1 LDRHGHALQALDE
14 EEQMAAAATLT
25 EIGDQVRDVAERFGS
40 TVVGV
45 GRGWRV
51 GTGVV
56 IAPGRVL
63 TAARHAGDEAA
74 TVAFRDT
81 TERGTVTGSDRD
93 LGVAVLEVDT
103 ADVEPLDWVDG
114 GFEATIGAPVIALGN
129 PGGRGL
135 RATLGFVS
143 AAERTFRG
151 PRGRRIAGAIE
162 HTAALPRGSAGGP
175 LLDLDGRLIG
185 INLLR
190 SEGGL
195 ILALGASG
203 GLREA
208 AERLARGEELKRPM
222 LGIAVA
228 PPIAARR
235 LRRAVGLPE
244 REGVLVRAVEENG
257 PADRA
262 GVTRGDLIVAAGSH
276 EVDGIDS
283 LHRAIDES
291 DGGRLALKVVR
302 GVEERE
308 LEVDLVEAR
317 R

>member
-1 LDRHGHALQALDE
+1 
-14 EEQMAAAATLT
+14 MAAAATLT
-25 EIGDQVRDVAERFGS
+25 EIGDQVREAAERFGS
-40 TVVGV
+40 AVVGV

-56 IAPGRVL
+56 IAPDRVL
-63 TAARHAGDEAA
+63 TAARHAGDGAA
-74 TVAFRDT
+74 TVAFGEGR
-81 TERGTVTGSDRD
+81 EQGTVAGSDRD
-93 LGVAVLEVDT
+93 LGIAVLDVET
-103 ADVEPLDWVDG
+103 GGVEPLEWVDRD
-114 GFEATIGAPVIALGN
+114 FEATMGAPVIALGN

-143 AAERTFRG
+143 AVERTFRG

-175 LLDLDGRLIG
+175 LLDLDGRLAG

-208 AERLARGEELKRPM
+208 AERLAAGEEVERPM

-228 PPIAARR
+228 PPGAARK

-244 REGVLVRAVEENG
+244 REGVLVRAVQEDG

-262 GVTRGDLIVAAGSH
+262 GVTRGDLVIAAGSH

-283 LHRAIDES
+283 LHRAIGQAA
-291 DGGRLALKVVR
+291 GGRLALKIVR

-308 LEVDLVEAR
+308 LEVELVEAR